1 MKEKVIIMI
10 LLLSAILTVQAE
22 AMPVSDD
29 ILQTVPDEAEEL
41 LDELD
46 TETYDHNT
54 LTQGLGLMWD
64 KVCRLFLS
72 TVKDSVGGAVLILGV
87 VLLCGVVD
95 DCFAAAGNEKCPD
108 YVPMAGTLAI
118 TLIAAGNMRSLIGLG
133 TETVEELSVFAKA
146 LLPTLAAAVAAGG
159 GMISAGVKQVATV
172 FFADLQ
178 LSLMQNILLPL
189 VYCYIAAAAM
199 DAMLVNARLKKIAEG
214 LRKAVTWVLTGSL
227 ALFTG
232 YLTLSGSITGS
243 ADALTAQLARSAIAT
258 AVPVVGGIISD
269 ATGTVLAGATVL
281 KNGIGIFGMLIVLA
295 ICLLPFLRL
304 GVQYLLYKLTAF
316 LSAAVGAQSL
326 VDLVDALGSAFGLV
340 LGMVG
345 TGALLLLISIA
356 SSVSV
361 VVT

>member
-1 MKEKVIIMI
+1 MRGKAIII
-10 LLLSAILTVQAE
+10 TLLLSAILTVQAE
-22 AMPVSDD
+22 AAPVSEE
-29 ILQTVPDEAEEL
+29 IIQTVPDEAEEL

-46 TETYDHNT
+46 TETYDHRT
-54 LTQGLGLMWD
+54 LTQGLGLLWD
-64 KVCRLFLS
+64 KMCHLFFA
-72 TVKDSVGGAVLILGV
+72 TVKDSVSGAVLVLGV
-87 VLLCGVVD
+87 VLLCGVAD
-95 DCFAAAGNEKCPD
+95 DCFQAAGNEKCPD
-108 YVPMAGTLAI
+108 YVPMAGALAI

-133 TETVEELSVFAKA
+133 SETVEQLSVFAKA
-146 LLPTLAAAVAAGG
+146 LLPTLAAAVAASG
-159 GMISAGVKQVATV
+159 GMISAGVKQVSTV
-172 FFADLQ
+172 FFANLQ
-178 LSLMQNILLPL
+178 LTLMQNILLPL

-199 DAMLVNARLKKIAEG
+199 DAMLANARLKKIAEG
-214 LRKAVTWVLTGSL
+214 LRKAVTWILTGSL

-232 YLTLSGSITGS
+232 YLTISGSITGS

-269 ATGTVLAGATVL
+269 ATGSVLAGAAVL
-281 KNGIGIFGMLIVLA
+281 KNGIGIFGMLVVLA

-304 GVQYLLYKLTAF
+304 AVQYLLYKLTAF
-316 LSAAVGAQSL
+316 LSATAGSQVL